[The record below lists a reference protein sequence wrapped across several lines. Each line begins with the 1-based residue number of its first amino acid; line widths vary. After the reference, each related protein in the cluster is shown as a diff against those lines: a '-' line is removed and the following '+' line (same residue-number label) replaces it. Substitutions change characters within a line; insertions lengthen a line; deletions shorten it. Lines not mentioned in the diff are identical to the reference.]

1 MHDTRTLPAGREFK
15 PQKRPD
21 LVVEDIKRWIV
32 QERLRSGD
40 KLPKERELRELF
52 RVSQG
57 TIRGALK
64 SLEVQGLITIST
76 GPNGGAT
83 LVEVPLERTLQLL
96 QNYFYFKRLTYKD
109 VYLVRRLLEPELAAG
124 AVEHLTDAHFETMQR
139 SIDLC
144 SRRPSS
150 FAERLEQR
158 QEDLR
163 FHDILAEAHP
173 NEFLK
178 FMCSVMNAM
187 LRQLVVIEKA
197 VLRDNWEFGR
207 ANLKAHRALLDA
219 CRKRSREKVRQLM
232 AAHVVEA
239 ERHLGRLA
247 ATFRNK
253 LLLDADLRAEAKP
266 KLSVLRLETRT

>member
-1 MHDTRTLPAGREFK
+1 MILTTFPASQELK
-15 PQKRPD
+15 HPKRPD

-32 QERLRSGD
+32 RERLQPGD

-64 SLEVQGLITIST
+64 SLEVQGLISIST

-96 QNYFYFKRLTYKD
+96 QNYFYFKRLTYRD
-109 VYLVRRLLEPELAAG
+109 IYLVRRILEPELAAG
-124 AVEHLTDAHFETMQR
+124 AVDHLADVHFEAMQR
-139 SIDLC
+139 SIDRS

-150 FAERLEQR
+150 FEESLEQR

-163 FHDILAEAHP
+163 FHDILADAHP

-178 FMCSVMNAM
+178 FMCYVMNAM

-207 ANLKAHRALLDA
+207 ANVKAHRALLEAYANRD
-219 CRKRSREKVRQLM
+219 KEKVRRLM
-232 AAHVVEA
+232 EAHMRDA

-247 ATFRNK
+247 ATFKNK

-266 KLSVLRLETRT
+266 KLNVLRLEKRT